1 VSLSGFLS
9 RIEKKFRKLK
19 LISVKS
25 RGLNAKALVIR
36 RTRIVDLQLVS
47 IFFVNY
53 TIVHYFYQTPL
64 ASLSMKFVCDSYYLD
79 RFLRYL
85 RSKSNLSEI
94 EMTMGIRFPMGMGI
108 PRESHGNGN
117 WWQNWEWEWE
127 GMGNNLYGN
136 GNGPYSN
143 GNKFP
148 LADAVFGLCNSNIQF
163 TV

>member
-1 VSLSGFLS
+1 MRPPVAVSLIRGTHFHTLQNFFADRLTGSEITWRKNQKFGAKPNVSLSGFLS

-117 WWQNWEWEWE
+117 
-127 GMGNNLYGN
+127 
-136 GNGPYSN
+136 
-143 GNKFP
+143 
-148 LADAVFGLCNSNIQF
+148 
-163 TV
+163 